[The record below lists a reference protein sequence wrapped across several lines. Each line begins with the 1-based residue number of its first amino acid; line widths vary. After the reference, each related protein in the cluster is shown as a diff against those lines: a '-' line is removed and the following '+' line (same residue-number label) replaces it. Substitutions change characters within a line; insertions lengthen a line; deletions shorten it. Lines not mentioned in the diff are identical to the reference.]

1 MTECDD
7 CGAWHHFYHWECPYN
22 LHGEEDSF
30 KTSCAVCEERI
41 PPNAPR
47 EGDKFGNLY
56 CSQECA
62 IEGRDVLLDISMEN
76 QKEVADLA
84 A

>member
-1 MTECDD
+1 MRGCDD
-7 CGAWHHFYHWECPYN
+7 CGAWHFYHWECPFD

-41 PPNAPR
+41 PSGAPR
-47 EGDKFGNLY
+47 EGDRFGNLY

-62 IEGRDVLLDISMEN
+62 IEGRDELLEIAMEK
-76 QKEVADLA
+76 QQEVSELA